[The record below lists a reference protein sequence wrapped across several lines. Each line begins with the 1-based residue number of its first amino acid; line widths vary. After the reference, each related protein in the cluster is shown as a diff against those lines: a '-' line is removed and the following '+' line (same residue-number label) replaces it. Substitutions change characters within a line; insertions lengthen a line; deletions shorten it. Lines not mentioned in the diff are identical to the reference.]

1 MAPAKCATLDLMKE
15 GYSEQQRLEEAKA
28 RELAWIKEHVTAFW
42 STAYA
47 GYYDEGRGAVVIDT
61 TVEPLGEDTP
71 FYYVQ
76 HARFTDREDD
86 VSRQVA
92 TLVTEYD
99 PQEQFVAVFIRP
111 GGEEQE
117 FSIFQ
122 IRVADALAQAAQAY
136 GVPEPGGEE
145 PLPAELSVE
154 PEPPDLETLL
164 AWEEEG
170 GCEATDGCWVEPDG
184 VCSHG
189 HPSWLLELGL
199 I

>member
-1 MAPAKCATLDLMKE
+1 M
-15 GYSEQQRLEEAKA
+15 
-28 RELAWIKEHVTAFW
+28 
-42 STAYA
+42 
-47 GYYDEGRGAVVIDT
+47 
-61 TVEPLGEDTP
+61 
-71 FYYVQ
+71 
-76 HARFTDREDD
+76 
-86 VSRQVA
+86 
-92 TLVTEYD
+92 
-99 PQEQFVAVFIRP
+99 
-111 GGEEQE
+111 
-117 FSIFQ
+117 
-122 IRVADALAQAAQAY
+122 ADALAQAAQAY